1 MKIFNSLKSEKEDFI
16 PLKEEEISIYVCG
29 MTVYDDCHIGHA
41 RTFLSFDSIVRY
53 LRFRGFKVNYI
64 RNITDV
70 DDKILK
76 RSEELNIEPSE
87 LTQKY
92 IEEKLAS
99 TFDNNELVEKAMGNI
114 LEDREIVTKHIL
126 SKVKNK

>member
-70 DDKILK
+70 DDKI
-76 RSEELNIEPSE
+76 IE
-87 LTQKY
+87 
-92 IEEKLAS
+92 AS
-99 TFDNNELVEKAMGNI
+99 K
-114 LEDREIVTKHIL
+114 
-126 SKVKNK
+126 KNKKSINEITQNIKKI